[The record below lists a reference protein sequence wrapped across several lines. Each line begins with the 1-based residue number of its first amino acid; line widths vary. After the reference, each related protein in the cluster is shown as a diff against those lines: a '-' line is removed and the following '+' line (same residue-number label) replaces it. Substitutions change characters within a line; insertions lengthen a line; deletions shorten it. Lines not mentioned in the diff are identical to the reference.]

1 MPPTKRPA
9 KKAAANRPRPQARS
23 APVEPDEDSRE
34 ARTVMQRVD
43 KLPEAPAVGRP
54 NDKYAK
60 LFEAVAGEFGPD
72 VPVKLMEY
80 ADHRSARRIL
90 NQIQAGQ
97 TPVPGGPGC
106 WAVRAIAEDVVDGAG
121 VVSRGSALYVE
132 WLGEA

>member
-9 KKAAANRPRPQARS
+9 TAKKVAVPK
-23 APVEPDEDSRE
+23 APEVDEDSRE

-43 KLPEAPAVGRP
+43 KLPEAPVVGRP

-60 LFEAVAGEFGPD
+60 LFEAVAGEFGAG

-106 WAVRAIAEDVVDGAG
+106 WVVRAIAEDVVDGAG

-132 WLGEA
+132 WLGES